1 MPTLARIGPR
11 KLEQGIRSRSPKWV
25 AETNCRANT
34 HHFPESALAG
44 SWELNPGIVICDS
57 ILTARW
63 NSCPGDFEFC
73 IFEIYLRGREM
84 ENCHSLIHSS
94 QATASPQCVV
104 GIQTLHCQGPHQQ
117 EAGIR
122 KWNWAS
128 NQGTLTGTWH
138 PSGIPTAMLTASPG
152 IRYFLYNQ
160 NLVFSVLA
168 IRISKVRFIFYFWYK
183 IKIKLL

>member
-1 MPTLARIGPR
+1 
-11 KLEQGIRSRSPKWV
+11 
-25 AETNCRANT
+25 
-34 HHFPESALAG
+34 
-44 SWELNPGIVICDS
+44 
-57 ILTARW
+57 
-63 NSCPGDFEFC
+63 
-73 IFEIYLRGREM
+73 M

-183 IKIKLL
+183 IKIKLLQTRNLLSQSIFWSFSFPSGLKFHVRHVVNTRMPGCPRASLLFC